1 MRGAIVSMEWCAWIR
16 YVLWLSIPDTKV
28 VSGTAVLY
36 CYSFSPPKM
45 FFFYMFVHYM
55 LTIVANIFENKN
67 NTKKDMWFISEI

>member
-28 VSGTAVLY
+28 VSGIAILLFLLTTQNV
-36 CYSFSPPKM
+36 
-45 FFFYMFVHYM
+45 FFYMFVHYM

-67 NTKKDMWFISEI
+67 NTKKDMWFIFEI

>member
-28 VSGTAVLY
+28 VSGTAILLFLLTTQNV
-36 CYSFSPPKM
+36 
-45 FFFYMFVHYM
+45 FFYMFVHYM

-67 NTKKDMWFISEI
+67 NTKKDMWFIFEI